1 MTEEEHNEF
10 WADVKRLDDE
20 LSELDITG
28 KTRKGILLGG
38 GIALELHRQKRE
50 REKNSDVVR
59 MEVPGV

>member
-28 KTRKGILLGG
+28 KKRKGILLGG
-38 GIALELHRQKRE
+38 CIAFELNRQKRE